1 MTDSNSAVISVR
13 NTYIYQGNTCI
24 IEDLNFD
31 IAPAEFVYLIGK
43 TGSGKTSIL
52 RALYAD
58 LEAERG
64 HISVAGYQ
72 INTIKRKQIPFLR
85 RKLGI
90 IFQDFEL
97 FVDRS
102 IEENLRFVM
111 EATGWRNKLKMD
123 QRIEQVLGQ
132 VGLDGIQRKMPHQ
145 LSGGE
150 QQRVA
155 ISRAL
160 INNPMV
166 LLADEP
172 TGNLDPIVA
181 NDILDLFISIS
192 NQGTSVIMATHH
204 HNFLRTFPARVL
216 YCGEGKVKDVS
227 KDKVIKR
234 MKE

>member
-1 MTDSNSAVISVR
+1 MTNLAAPVVSVH
-13 NTYIYQGNTCI
+13 NAYIYQGDNCI

-31 IAPAEFVYLIGK
+31 VAPAEFVYLIGK

-52 RALYAD
+52 RSLYAD
-58 LEAERG
+58 LELERG
-64 HISVAGYQ
+64 HITVANYDVS
-72 INTIKRKQIPFLR
+72 NIKRKQVPYLR

-97 FVDRS
+97 FHDRS
-102 IEENLRFVM
+102 ISENLRFIM
-111 EATGWRNKLKMD
+111 EATGWRNRIKMD
-123 QRIEQVLGQ
+123 KRIEEVLGQ
-132 VGLDGIQRKMPHQ
+132 VGLDGIQPKMPHQ

-155 ISRAL
+155 IARAL
-160 INNPMV
+160 VNNPMI

-181 NDILDLFISIS
+181 NDILDLFINIS
-192 NQGTSVIMATHH
+192 NEGTSVLMATHH
-204 HNFLRTFPARVL
+204 HNFLRKFPARVL
-216 YCGEGKVKDVS
+216 YCDEAKVKDVS

>member
-1 MTDSNSAVISVR
+1 MTNLANPVVSVR
-13 NTYIYQGNTCI
+13 NAYIYQGNACI
-24 IEDLNFD
+24 IENLNFD
-31 IAPAEFVYLIGK
+31 VVPAEFVYLIGK

-52 RALYAD
+52 RSLYAD
-58 LEAERG
+58 LDLNKGQIA
-64 HISVAGYQ
+64 VAGYDVS
-72 INTIKRKQIPFLR
+72 NIKRKQIPFLR

-97 FVDRS
+97 FHDRS
-102 IEENLRFVM
+102 VADNLMFIM
-111 EATGWRNKLKMD
+111 EATGWRNKVKID

-132 VGLDGIQRKMPHQ
+132 VGLDGIQKKMPHQ

-155 ISRAL
+155 IARAL
-160 INNPMV
+160 VNDPLI

-192 NQGTSVIMATHH
+192 KK
-204 HNFLRTFPARVL
+204 R
-216 YCGEGKVKDVS
+216 YCRADGYPPP
-227 KDKVIKR
+227 
-234 MKE
+234 